1 MSLRVDSVRN
11 VDDDDVVVAGGGGT
25 NDDTNVEIDTL
36 SASQTILLG
45 LTFDGGCC

>member
-11 VDDDDVVVAGGGGT
+11 VGDDAVVAGGGGT
-25 NDDTNVEIDTL
+25 NDDDTNVEIDTL